1 MKKNYS
7 HGILLI
13 LLIFCVIPFSNA
25 QAPEWQWAVTTGEQV
40 TANFAKDIATDASG
54 NIYMTGYFNSAT
66 IEFGGVELTKQGTS
80 ANVYIAKYS
89 PSGIALWAHN
99 YGTTSYNESW
109 GVAADAA
116 GNAYITGNYRG
127 ASITFGAFT
136 LTNFNTDVD
145 GIFVVKYDAAGN
157 VVWAKNGTGAALD
170 KESND
175 IAVDAAGNV
184 TIAGYS
190 SYGTFSFDGA
200 VLNNPHNANLYIV
213 KFDTNGN
220 VLWSTAQTVNSQNR
234 ADGVATDA
242 DGNTYISGYY
252 NYSTIYGLPY
262 TTNMNAFLIKFDPQ
276 GNMLWAVSPN
286 TTSDTVYGFDVFA
299 GSNGKV
305 IIAGS
310 FNSTTLTIGTTTLTN
325 ASTNGSPDI
334 FVAQYDTAGNFEW
347 AKSSG
352 GNKWDRGYKVVSDVQ
367 GSVYLSGYFA
377 SQTVTFGAFSL
388 TKSDDYTELSF
399 ITKYGATGD
408 EAWALKVDK
417 TTTGSTSANGGL
429 ACDAN
434 GNIYLAGTARDDVA
448 FGNLIFED
456 GGIFLAKLASGTA
469 GLNNVSSAKIVL
481 HPNPVTDI
489 LNIDN
494 GESITKINIYNTLG
508 QIVFS
513 ADINPGTSSSIN
525 IAQLPAGYYVAEL
538 MGNGVKTT
546 KKILK
551 N

>member
-1 MKKNYS
+1 MKNYYLRFMLFFICAS
-7 HGILLI
+7 PLLQ
-13 LLIFCVIPFSNA
+13 A
-25 QAPEWQWAVTTGEQV
+25 QAPDWQWAVTTGEQV
-40 TANFAKDIATDASG
+40 TANFAKDISTDASG

-66 IEFGGVELTKQGTS
+66 IEFGSIALTKQGTS
-80 ANVYIAKYS
+80 ANIYIVKYNA
-89 PSGIALWAHN
+89 SGTALWAHN

-145 GIFVVKYDAAGN
+145 GIFVVKYDTAGN

-184 TIAGYS
+184 TIAGYT

-200 VLNNPHNANLYIV
+200 VLNNPHNGNLYVV

-220 VLWSTAQTVNSQNR
+220 VLWSTSQTVNSQNR
-234 ADGVATDA
+234 ADGVATDV

-262 TTNMNAFLIKFDPQ
+262 TTNMNAFLVKFDQQ

-286 TTSDTVYGFDVFA
+286 ATSDTVYGFDVFA

-305 IIAGS
+305 IITGS
-310 FNSTTLTIGTTTLTN
+310 FNSTVLTIGTTVLTN

-334 FVAQYDTAGNFEW
+334 FIAQYDNAGNFEW
-347 AKSSG
+347 AKSGG
-352 GNKWDRGYKVVSDVQ
+352 GNKWDRGYKVVSDAQ

-377 SQTVTFGAFSL
+377 SQTVTFGSLSL

-399 ITKYGATGD
+399 ITKYSATGD

-434 GNIYLAGTARDDVA
+434 GNIFLAGTARDDVA
-448 FGNLIFED
+448 FGSATFED

-469 GLNNVSSAKIVL
+469 GLNTASAVSAL
-481 HPNPVTDI
+481 LYPNPVKDV
-489 LNIDN
+489 LNIEYKEN
-494 GESITKINIYNTLG
+494 FTKINIYNTLG

-513 ADINPGTSSSIN
+513 ADINPGTSSSVN
-525 IAQLPAGYYVAEL
+525 IAQLPAGYYMAEL
-538 MGNGVKTT
+538 SGKGVTTT